1 MNEHRRRIAKAL
13 YAASRAHD
21 DGHADRLRRFRN
33 LEPETAELI
42 AVVIRAAGAR
52 RALELGTSNGH
63 STIWLADAVEATG
76 GRLVSV
82 DIDAGR
88 SRLAHANLR
97 AAGLADRVELRVEDA
112 AATLA
117 HAPDG
122 AWDFIFLDAERP
134 AYPGYLPD
142 LMRTLAPGGTIA
154 VDNVLS
160 HAHQLVDFTRL
171 IEARA
176 ELTQT
181 VVAIGAG
188 LRLAVRARGGAGAA
202 QRSNLSA
209 TS

>member
-1 MNEHRRRIAKAL
+1 MNEHRRRIAEAL
-13 YAASRAHD
+13 YAAGREHD
-21 DGHADRLRRFRN
+21 AGHADRLLRLRN
-33 LEPETAELI
+33 LEPQTAELL
-42 AVVIRAAGAR
+42 AVVVRAAGAR
-52 RALELGTSNGH
+52 RVLEIGTSNGH
-63 STIWLADAVEATG
+63 STIWLADAVEANEG
-76 GRLVSV
+76 HLVSV

-97 AAGLADRVELRVEDA
+97 EAGLAERVELRVEDA

-117 HAPDG
+117 GAPDG

-142 LMRTLAPGGTIA
+142 LLRTLAPGGTIA

-160 HAHQLVDFTRL
+160 HARQLVDFTRM

-181 VVAIGAG
+181 IVAIGAG
-188 LRLAVRARGGAGAA
+188 LRIAVRAREPA
-202 QRSNLSA
+202 
-209 TS
+209 